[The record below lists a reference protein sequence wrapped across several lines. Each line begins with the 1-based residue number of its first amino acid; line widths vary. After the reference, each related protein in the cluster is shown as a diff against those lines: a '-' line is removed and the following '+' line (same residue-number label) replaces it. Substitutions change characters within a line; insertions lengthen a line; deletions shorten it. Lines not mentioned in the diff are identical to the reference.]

1 MKAYQGPGGFLHQST
16 RSIACDGRR
25 CTLDA
30 STSML
35 DLRRRNLSTSAE
47 NHGRIA
53 VASGVPRL
61 PVPHIVRTRDSS

>member
-35 DLRRRNLSTSAE
+35 DLGGTFRPQRKTTVGSR
-47 NHGRIA
+47 
-53 VASGVPRL
+53 SGVPSGL